1 MAGSRML
8 FRGMAASAVPPS
20 ERKPAKVQGFSQ
32 ASTAGVTLSHHPSP
46 PASVRLRAG
55 KPVLALNDLV
65 TKVQSYHPAA
75 DVELIERAYKF
86 AEWSH
91 REQMRKSGDPYFIHP
106 ASVAGIIAELRLD
119 TASVCAGLLHDVVE

>member
-1 MAGSRML
+1 AESH
-8 FRGMAASAVPPS
+8 AI
-20 ERKPAKVQGFSQ
+20 VQTS
-32 ASTAGVTLSHHPSP
+32 SAGVRLLHHPLP
-46 PASVRLRAG
+46 PASARFRAG

-91 REQMRKSGDPYFIHP
+91 REQTRKSGDPYFIHP
-106 ASVAGIIAELRLD
+106 AGVAGIIAELRLD
-119 TASVCAGLLHDVVE
+119 TASVCA